1 MTLRRSLPILRVDM
15 MKRRRY
21 SVCTHLF
28 VTIAVFVFGSFP
40 NPLSAQ
46 SILWDHPTDGL
57 AIGVWDPT
65 PLCRDVPP
73 LVVSEVDPAHNQI
86 SVHYFRNEPLREPP
100 DIHEWQRRT
109 GHDLVFNAGLF
120 REDFSYLGLL
130 YTQGKSLGSKRHA
143 SWMGLFV
150 AEPTEAG
157 ARRAGILDLS
167 LDPFDER
174 RPSYE
179 EAAQSLMLLDR
190 TGKVRV
196 KQTGKQSQQT
206 IVAELLNGHI
216 LVMKTTEVASLYAIG
231 QCLHDAYPQI
241 RQAMAMDGGSSSDL
255 SISPTLQR
263 AVERT
268 GGAHPWLGL
277 LNAGPTGH
285 MGLPAVIGISPRRS
299 ASHP

>member
-1 MTLRRSLPILRVDM
+1 MR
-15 MKRRRY
+15 RRRY
-21 SVCTHLF
+21 SLCAGPVAIVAGLILVSLSHP
-28 VTIAVFVFGSFP
+28 V
-40 NPLSAQ
+40 SAQ
-46 SILWDHPTDGL
+46 SILWDRPAEGL
-57 AIGVWDPT
+57 ALGVWNPS
-65 PLCRDVPP
+65 PPCRDVPP
-73 LVVSEVDPAHNQI
+73 MVVSDIDPLRYRI
-86 SVHYFRNEPLREPP
+86 SVHYFRNEPFLEPP

-120 REDFSYLGLL
+120 RENFSYLGLL

-157 ARRAGILDLS
+157 ASKAGILDLS
-167 LDPFDER
+167 LDPFDEQQ
-174 RPSYE
+174 PPYG

-206 IVAELLNGHI
+206 IVGEMRNGHI
-216 LVMKTTEVASLYAIG
+216 LIMKTTEVASLHAIG
-231 QCLHDAYPQI
+231 RCLHEAYPQV

-255 SISPTLQR
+255 LVSPALQKIIEKS
-263 AVERT
+263 A
-268 GGAHPWLGL
+268 GAHPWMAL

-285 MGLPAVIGISPRRS
+285 IGLPAVIGISPRVNTSQR
-299 ASHP
+299 